1 MSRRALVAGG
11 ALGAVAVL
19 WGAWKWWA
27 GAGTRRRRPAPV
39 LTSYEDLM
47 GCLYTPESQAPLGA
61 VCARVIPVPDFSG
74 AEAIWGATGRDHRG
88 HVWFGVSARGNRQ
101 PSARLFEYD
110 PEQDAVQERGDVVG
124 ELRRA
129 KLAPEGV
136 GQSKIH
142 SRIVQGEDG
151 HLYFASMDEEGE
163 RTDGTRLPTWGSH
176 LWRLWLPEGRWEHL
190 LAAREGLIAAAA
202 SGRWVYALGYFNH
215 VVHQFDTRTG
225 KTRSTAVGAAGG
237 HISRNC
243 FCDAAGHVYV
253 PRLSAPRGREMAAS
267 LVELDTDLLEV
278 DEMPLAHYSRTP
290 DDDSHGMTGFQ
301 PLADGSVAFLTDQGH
316 LFRVVPRDGRPAQW
330 DVLGWLHPRR
340 RQYAASLFT
349 SDGKSHLMGLV
360 VRNAPEGR
368 VAEWVVFDL
377 RTNTSVAAPVPL
389 PAVGGQPLEDA
400 HLYGSVTRDNQGRCY
415 LGGHYSRAGRSHP
428 LLLQI
433 RRAASE

>member
-1 MSRRALVAGG
+1 
-11 ALGAVAVL
+11 
-19 WGAWKWWA
+19 
-27 GAGTRRRRPAPV
+27 
-39 LTSYEDLM
+39 M

-61 VCARVIPVPDFSG
+61 VSARVIPVPDFSG

-110 PEQDAVQERGDVVG
+110 PEQDAVHDRGDVVG
-124 ELRRA
+124 ELHRA

-176 LWRLWLPEGRWEHL
+176 LWRLRLPEGRWEHL

-215 VVHQFDTRTG
+215 VVYQFDTRTG
-225 KTRSTAVGAAGG
+225 TSRSTAVGAAGG

-253 PRLSAPRGREMAAS
+253 PRLTESAAGRLATG
-267 LVELDTDLLEV
+267 LVELDTDLREIQ
-278 DEMPLAHYSRTP
+278 EMPLAHYSRTR
-290 DDDSHGMTGFQ
+290 DDDSHGITGFQ

-316 LFRVVPRDGRPAQW
+316 LYRVLPGDGGPAQW
-330 DVLGWLHPRR
+330 DVLDWLHPRR
-340 RQYAASLFT
+340 RLYAASLFT
-349 SDGKSHLMGLV
+349 SDGKTHLMGLV
-360 VRNAPEGR
+360 VRDAPAGR
-368 VAEWVVFDL
+368 VAEWAVFDL
-377 RTNTSVAAPVPL
+377 RTETSVAAPVAL
-389 PAVGGQPLEDA
+389 PAVAGERLDGA
-400 HLYGSVTRDNQGRCY
+400 HLYGSVTRDNRGRCY
-415 LGGHYSRAGRSHP
+415 VGGHYSRNSRSHP

-433 RRAASE
+433 RSADEG